1 METLQS
7 SSTSTHVTKHPN
19 PKIAIIGA
27 SYAGLALANILHMNE
42 IPYTI
47 FESKYPPFTYITGG
61 SEFNVP
67 SMNFVLATLD
77 LQLQLLKKGQTIED
91 ASQHTYTREDII
103 GLMWERVKDHV
114 VCGTKVTNIKQQDE
128 DAGTFY
134 MHYSKITNEYS
145 KGADGIRTH
154 VSGPYDCII
163 GADGVLSICRTLA
176 LPRNYLVGDA
186 RWVNDRWYDLGFMR
200 INQGADLAMLDGIEF
215 GMEIVNSLKSQDC
228 QLLLLEGQVRKKFG
242 ANEIWAEKRKRK
254 LASLAIFSAF
264 VERLLFL

>member
-1 METLQS
+1 MEKLQS
-7 SSTSTHVTKHPN
+7 SSTCTHVTKDPN
-19 PKIAIIGA
+19 PIAIIGA

-67 SMNFVLATLD
+67 SMKFVLATLD
-77 LQLQLLKKGQTIED
+77 LQLQLQKKGQTIED
-91 ASQHTYTREDII
+91 SQYNYTREDVID
-103 GLMWERVKDHV
+103 LLWERVKDHI
-114 VCGTKVTNIKQQDE
+114 VCGTKITNIKQQNE

-145 KGADGIRTH
+145 KRADGIRTH

-163 GADGVLSICRTLA
+163 GADGVLSICRTSA

-186 RWVNDRWYDLGFMR
+186 RWVNDRWYDLGFLR
-200 INQGADLAMLDGIEF
+200 INQGADLAMLDGIEL
-215 GMEIVNSLKSQDC
+215 GMEIVNSLKSQQY
-228 QLLLLEGQVRKKFG
+228 QLLLLEGHVRKKFG
-242 ANEIWAEKRKRK
+242 AHEIWAEKRKRK
-254 LASLAIFSAF
+254 LASFAIFSAF
-264 VERLLFL
+264 VARLLF